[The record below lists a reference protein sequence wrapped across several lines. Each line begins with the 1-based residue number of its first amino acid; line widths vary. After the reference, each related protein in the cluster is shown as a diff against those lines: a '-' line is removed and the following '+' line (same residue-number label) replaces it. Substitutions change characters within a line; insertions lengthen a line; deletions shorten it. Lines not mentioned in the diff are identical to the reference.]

1 MIVKGLIE
9 FVMTRFVTEGLNAMF
24 HHNSTREE
32 AIKRRFEWCEGLECA
47 SVGFIVRIEGF
58 YVTYCYVIAGR
69 LQSPEES
76 CRSFVLKRLNRL
88 GEQHARK
95 PPTFSGFSFIL
106 VKFPARVLS
115 SFMIPQDFIYQFYLF
130 SALAFNKNA
139 SAPNL
144 HNGNKNI
151 TKLL

>member
-47 SVGFIVRIEGF
+47 SIGFIVRIEGF

-95 PPTFSGFSFIL
+95 PPTFSGFFFHSGQISCPNSLLVYDPTRLHLPIL
-106 VKFPARVLS
+106 LVFGAG
-115 SFMIPQDFIYQFYLF
+115 IQ
-130 SALAFNKNA
+130 
-139 SAPNL
+139 
-144 HNGNKNI
+144 
-151 TKLL
+151 